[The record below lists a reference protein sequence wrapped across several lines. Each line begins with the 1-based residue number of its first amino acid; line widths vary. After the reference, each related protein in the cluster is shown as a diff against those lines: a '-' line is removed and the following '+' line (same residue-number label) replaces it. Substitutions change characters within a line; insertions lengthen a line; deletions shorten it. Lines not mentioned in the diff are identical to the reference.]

1 MAGRFV
7 SRTAQPS
14 GGSEQAAA
22 RGEVSTRKARKR
34 RPVKQ
39 QQIRDYLVLD
49 RLSGLGEIDP
59 RPMFDGFGLFH
70 DGHFFG
76 IVQAG
81 QLYLKTFPETV
92 ARYEERGMAPFAP
105 SDRTSLK
112 TYYQVPPDVLDDPPE
127 LCRWAREAFRQE
139 EPPAD

>member
-1 MAGRFV
+1 M
-7 SRTAQPS
+7 
-14 GGSEQAAA
+14 
-22 RGEVSTRKARKR
+22 
-34 RPVKQ
+34 KQ

-59 RPMFDGFGLFH
+59 RPMFEGFGLFR

-81 QLYLKTFPETV
+81 VLYLKTFPETV

-105 SDRTSLK
+105 SDTTKLK
-112 TYYQVPPDVLDDPPE
+112 TYFQVPPEVLQDPAE
-127 LCRWAREAFRQE
+127 LCRWAEEACRPE
-139 EPPAD
+139 T